1 MANDIF
7 NFKRFGK
14 YLASDLR
21 GCVSNFGVTFA
32 VAVAAPLI
40 SYFFFGVFHLI
51 FTGTWG
57 SMPLVGRIS
66 FFIVIALILFIAMPA
81 GCYGK
86 LTDKHIGSQFLLLPV
101 SSFEKTASMIL
112 ITCIIAP
119 VVFIAG
125 YGALDALLCLV
136 DPSQDTA
143 ILSFSYL
150 TKLFNISGESIP
162 IEYHDSFA
170 ALWNPILYADDFV
183 GIVLIFLL
191 GALWFKKGKVSKT
204 IIAFILFNMVIS
216 MVSTPI
222 IFNMVKSTAITNENV
237 WILFDRFDWVFRHL
251 ALCDTIN
258 DTVGNLVLATLVFLR
273 VRTLK
278 H

>member
-7 NFKRFGK
+7 NLKRFGK

-21 GCVSNFGVTFA
+21 GCISNFGVTFA

-40 SYFFFGVFHLI
+40 SYFFYGIFHLI
-51 FTGTWG
+51 FAGTWE
-57 SMPLVGRIS
+57 SLPLVARII
-66 FFIVIALILFIAMPA
+66 FFVITATIVFIAMPA

-112 ITCIIAP
+112 ITCVIAP

-136 DPSQDTA
+136 DPTQDTS
-143 ILSFSYL
+143 ILSFSYMA
-150 TKLFNISGESIP
+150 NIINVSAGSIP
-162 IEYHDSFA
+162 SEYHDSFA
-170 ALWNPILYADDFV
+170 ALANPLLYADDFV
-183 GIVLIFLL
+183 GIVLVFLL

-222 IFNMVKSTAITNENV
+222 ILNMVKSTAITNENV
-237 WILFDRFDWVFRHL
+237 WILFDRFDWIFRHL
-251 ALCDTIN
+251 ALCDIIN
-258 DTVGNLVLATLVFLR
+258 DTIVNLVLATLVFLR